1 MSKLKKIENH
11 VKKYANI
18 IANIIEAEV
27 EIVDNEL
34 VRIAGTGLF
43 KDKNNE
49 IVSGVVYKEV
59 IKTKKSLLIKEPKKH
74 ELCKKCNYKKEC
86 KEKLE
91 LSSPILYKEEVI
103 GVIGLICTTDLQKN
117 KVLNNLDSYLKFLEQ
132 IGDFISGK
140 VYEYQNEIKTQEVN
154 DIFKQILNNMD
165 KCVLSLDVNNYII
178 NANQPAMKTL
188 KLGADYSSKQVN
200 IISKKLTILGKDIFE
215 ITIDDKYFN
224 MVGISIPISSINE
237 KAYNI
242 FIFDNVNTEIPKN
255 MKNSNTSCALDAIIG
270 ESEVMQNLKNKIRK
284 IADTKSTVLITGKSG
299 TGKELVARAIHDSG
313 ERKNRPFIAINCGA
327 IPDSLLESELFG
339 YVKGAFSGASSE
351 GRVGKFELANTGDI
365 FLDEIGEMPYSL
377 QVKLLRVLQER
388 TLVRIGS
395 NKLINLDLRV
405 IAATNMDLKKMVEEN
420 KFREDLYYRLN
431 VIPIEI
437 PPLCERDQD
446 LFLIIDKLIEKYNNI
461 FNKYKK
467 VLKNF

>member
-339 YVKGAFSGASSE
+339 YVKG
-351 GRVGKFELANTGDI
+351 I
-365 FLDEIGEMPYSL
+365 
-377 QVKLLRVLQER
+377 
-388 TLVRIGS
+388 
-395 NKLINLDLRV
+395 
-405 IAATNMDLKKMVEEN
+405 
-420 KFREDLYYRLN
+420 
-431 VIPIEI
+431 
-437 PPLCERDQD
+437 
-446 LFLIIDKLIEKYNNI
+446 
-461 FNKYKK
+461 
-467 VLKNF
+467 